1 MAAPPQRIRRKA
13 AGLAAAFA
21 LLPALSGCGG
31 VSMAD
36 SGDST
41 FTTMGFM
48 QSDALASDRMNAAR
62 KALAPDGLRIQVNE
76 GAFDSQQFLSAVAAG
91 DAPDAVVMDRT
102 LVGGYAARGALM
114 PLTGCLK
121 REHIDTGG
129 YVKTAIDEG
138 SLDGTVYALPDSY
151 DSRLLLT
158 NDKVLK
164 DNGTSAAD
172 FSTANWA
179 KLEKATRTLQ
189 KRSGGRLT
197 RIGFDPKIP
206 EFFPMWA
213 KANGADLISA
223 DGRTAE
229 LNDPKAVQALTY
241 AVKLVDA
248 QGGWGKLKALR
259 DSFDMFGA
267 KNEFVREQLGSFPME
282 DWYVNVLAGA
292 SPKIDLAPDVFRGR
306 DGKPLNWASGLGWAI
321 PKNAKHPEAAC
332 EFIKTMTSTK
342 TWVHAARAKAKETR
356 ANGSPYTGDV
366 TGNLA
371 ADRIIER
378 EVWKPTGNKAF
389 DKATRIVFDLSRKGF
404 AVPSNAA
411 GSEFKEAWQSAVNRV
426 LSGEQTPQQA
436 LDQAQRKAQSALD
449 LANEGRE

>member
-31 VSMAD
+31 VSMAS
-36 SGDST
+36 SGNST

-48 QSDALASDRMNAAR
+48 QSDALASDRMDAAR
-62 KALAPDGLRIQVNE
+62 KALEPDGLHIQVNE

-114 PLTGCLK
+114 PLTDCLE
-121 REHIDTGG
+121 REHIDTDG
-129 YVKTAIDEG
+129 YVRTAIDEG

-164 DNGTSAAD
+164 GNGTSAAE
-172 FSTANWA
+172 FSTGNWK
-179 KLEKATRTLQ
+179 KLAATTRTLQ
-189 KRSGGRLT
+189 KRSGGKLT

-213 KANGADLISA
+213 KANGADLISS

-241 AVKLVDA
+241 AVKLVDE

-282 DWYVNVLAGA
+282 DWYVNVLAGS
-292 SPKIDLAPDVFRGR
+292 SPKIDLAPDVFRDR
-306 DGKPLNWASGLGWAI
+306 KGKPLNWSSGLGWAI
-321 PKNAKHPEAAC
+321 PKNAKHPDAAC

-356 ANGSPYTGDV
+356 ASGSPYTGDV

-371 ADRIIER
+371 ADRVIEHD
-378 EVWKPTGNKAF
+378 VWKPTGNKAF

-411 GSEFKEAWQSAVNRV
+411 GSEFKDAWQSAVNRV